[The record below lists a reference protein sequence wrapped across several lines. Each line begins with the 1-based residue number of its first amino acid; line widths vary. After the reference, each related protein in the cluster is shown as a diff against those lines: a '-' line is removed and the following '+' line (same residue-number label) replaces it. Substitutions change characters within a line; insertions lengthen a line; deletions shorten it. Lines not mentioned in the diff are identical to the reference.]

1 MQNELWGLYNMVC
14 GGETSRF
21 EVASHLIDILGLKD
35 HITIH
40 EVSSDY
46 FKETYFAPR
55 PPSER
60 LINKK
65 LELRDLNHMRDW
77 KEALREYVKKYF

>member
-1 MQNELWGLYNMVC
+1 V
-14 GGETSRF
+14 TF
-21 EVASHLIDILGLKD
+21 
-35 HITIH
+35 H

-46 FKETYFAPR
+46 FKDTYFAPR

-65 LELRDLNHMRDW
+65 LELRKMNIMRDW
-77 KEALREYVKKYF
+77 RIALDEYVSGYFSDYIKANFPPKQDLIATESFRVKESA